1 MRGQAIIS
9 GIDDF
14 RGSKLELHFQNE
26 NLIAIQD
33 GRVAA
38 TVPDMICTVDAET
51 AIPITTEGLR
61 YGQRVVVVGIPCD
74 EKWRTPK
81 GIETVGPR
89 YFGYDVDYVPVETL
103 VKEVR

>member
-1 MRGQAIIS
+1 
-9 GIDDF
+9 
-14 RGSKLELHFQNE
+14 
-26 NLIAIQD
+26 
-33 GRVAA
+33 
-38 TVPDMICTVDAET
+38 
-51 AIPITTEGLR
+51 
-61 YGQRVVVVGIPCD
+61 VVIVGIPCD